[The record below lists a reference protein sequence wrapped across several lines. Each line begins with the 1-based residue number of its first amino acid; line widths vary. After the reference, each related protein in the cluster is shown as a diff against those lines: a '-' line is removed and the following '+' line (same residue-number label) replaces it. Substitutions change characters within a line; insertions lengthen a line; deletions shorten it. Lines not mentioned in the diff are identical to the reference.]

1 MKGWGAE
8 ASEKVRNMTNLLE
21 KAFMEISL
29 ISLKKDEN
37 EMEMKLDTL
46 TKEEREKFFDLIMKD
61 DYIIAF
67 DYVNELY
74 NKKLMLAKNNEKIY
88 KTEVELRRIK
98 READEAILSCLD
110 DLILMCG
117 ENGSELLC
125 LYENVNKIYSLD
137 INIFRNYALNVQ
149 YNDEDIVRKVMLA
162 NDIEKLLKDEN
173 SLAEV
178 QKTILLDEI
187 MMYLEEKAYKI
198 ELAQHNYVDEYY
210 FDSLDAFEAPSLY
223 MLDMIEEAID
233 RLDKRQTQTLI
244 IVEENKIKN
253 GTFVF

>member
-1 MKGWGAE
+1 M
-8 ASEKVRNMTNLLE
+8 
-21 KAFMEISL
+21 ISL
-29 ISLKKDEN
+29 ISLKKDKN
-37 EMEMKLDTL
+37 ETDIKLDTL
-46 TKEEREKFFDLIMKD
+46 TKEEREKFFDLIIKD
-61 DYIIAF
+61 DDIIAF

-74 NKKLMLAKNNEKIY
+74 NKKLMLAKDNEKIY

-117 ENGSELLC
+117 ENGSELLW

-137 INIFRNYALNVQ
+137 MNIFRNYALNVQ
-149 YNDEDIVRKVMLA
+149 CNEAAKDEDIVRKVMLA

-187 MMYLEEKAYKI
+187 MTYLEEKAYKI
-198 ELAQHNYVDEYY
+198 ELAQYNYVDEYY

-253 GTFVF
+253 GTFEF